1 MNVPDYEVGDLVI
14 LKPGLWKDDVVRIG
28 VITELMFHSELNRER
43 RSFLVFFTNAHRLV
57 QNRIVWHNDIEQHL
71 PVVK

>member
-14 LKPGLWKDDVVRIG
+14 LKAGLWKDDVVRTG
-28 VITELMFHSELNRER
+28 VITELMFHSEIDKER
-43 RSFLVFFTNAHRLV
+43 RSFLVLFSNVHRLM
-57 QNRIVWHNDIEQHL
+57 QNRIVWHNDIEQHF